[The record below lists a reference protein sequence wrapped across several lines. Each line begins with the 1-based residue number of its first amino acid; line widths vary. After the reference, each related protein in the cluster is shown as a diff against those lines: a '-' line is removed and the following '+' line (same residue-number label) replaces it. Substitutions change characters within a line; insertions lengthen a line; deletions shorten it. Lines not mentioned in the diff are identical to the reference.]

1 MSSYARF
8 GAAMVTAWEVLGVA
22 YDVRGNHV
30 KIDTPRPNK
39 FLEKIFRATGR
50 NVAIAVSFLQTDD
63 RRESR
68 VAYLACRSL
77 DAYEDLAA
85 SPGDSAR
92 LLREAAD
99 FLAGRI
105 DQMPDTA
112 RLVARNPNDELEIQL
127 VNRLAQVRQEL
138 ENLPAERRE
147 RVGGLIHDISDA
159 MARHAV
165 RNQVLEEDRWTYA
178 GEVLGRACDYVF
190 ELLAITPETPVDT
203 QTLGLIL
210 QTANDLRD
218 LDQDSRPTGCT
229 AAEFRWLLLLDAAA
243 YGVCVPAILD
253 QLSFCRW
260 SRSRGAVAF
269 MSATSARFLYRHIGL
284 PLPLIFRFP
293 LLFAFVNVFSPGAF
307 KGLLNV
313 LASLAVTP
321 AGTLLDSGERPP
333 SGRFRRQLGEQ
344 ARWENDIILH
354 HPRRGDGLR
363 LFRALQMFQ
372 AGRSLL
378 RWLDSKEHSASLK
391 RRLSLA
397 GDFLFAR
404 ALRETDP
411 LGTKIIA
418 GFSDLGAHLSEI
430 AEQQGSVDDR
440 EGDVAAYLAG
450 LVADA
455 NRADPMERE
464 QAVANAKYHS
474 QQCYLRDRS
483 ISAG

>member
-8 GAAMVTAWEVLGVA
+8 GAAVATAWDVLEVA
-22 YDVRGNHV
+22 YDVRGHHV
-30 KIDTPRPNK
+30 AVDSSMPGK
-39 FLEKIFRATGR
+39 FLENMLRATGR
-50 NVAIAVSFLQTDD
+50 NVAIAISFLQTDD

-85 SPGDSAR
+85 NPEATAG

-99 FLAGRI
+99 FLTGEADRAPGTAGLMALNR
-105 DQMPDTA
+105 
-112 RLVARNPNDELEIQL
+112 NDELEIQL
-127 VNRLAQVRQEL
+127 VDRLAHVRQEL
-138 ENLPAERRE
+138 ENLPDDRRKRVDGLIRDIADAMSRHAAERQLLKE
-147 RVGGLIHDISDA
+147 H
-159 MARHAV
+159 
-165 RNQVLEEDRWTYA
+165 RWTYA

-190 ELLAITPETPVDT
+190 ELLSITPEKPVDT

-218 LDQDSRPTGCT
+218 LHQDSKPMGFTT
-229 AAEFRWLLLLDAAA
+229 ADSRWLLLLDAAA

-253 QLSFCRW
+253 QLSFYRW

-269 MSATSARFLYRHIGL
+269 MSATTARFLYRYIGL
-284 PLPLIFRFP
+284 PLPFIFRFP
-293 LLFAFVNVFSPGAF
+293 LLFSFLNVFSPRAF

-313 LASLAVTP
+313 LAGLAVTP
-321 AGTLLDSGERPP
+321 AGTLLDSGECPQE
-333 SGRFRRQLGEQ
+333 GRFRRYIGEQ
-344 ARWENDIILH
+344 ARLENEIVLH

-378 RWLDSKEHSASLK
+378 RWIDSNDHSASLK

-404 ALRETDP
+404 ALQETDP
-411 LGTKIIA
+411 LGTEIVA
-418 GFSDLGAHLSEI
+418 GFSGLGAHLSEV
-430 AEQQGSVDDR
+430 AERQGCVDDKD
-440 EGDVAAYLAG
+440 GDVAAYLAG
-450 LVADA
+450 LVAEA
-455 NRADPMERE
+455 NKSSVQERK
-464 QAVANAKYHS
+464 QAIENARYRS
-474 QQCYLRDRS
+474 QQSYLRDCSRA
-483 ISAG
+483 AG